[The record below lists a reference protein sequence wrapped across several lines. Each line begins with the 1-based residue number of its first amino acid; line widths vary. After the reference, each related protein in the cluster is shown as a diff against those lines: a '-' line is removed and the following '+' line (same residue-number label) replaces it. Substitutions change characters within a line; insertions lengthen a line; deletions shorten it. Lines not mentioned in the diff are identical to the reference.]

1 MFGIYDGQTAWV
13 KLNKND
19 RHALNHELLF
29 IDSINCPLIRN
40 LICDLL
46 DTYDESEIIENE
58 SKVSPDTD
66 DKCITNGD
74 NTNGETTMQ
83 SVTRYYMLTEKTSM
97 ALSYSAT
104 GHVITHYN
112 NNVEVA
118 STSCASIECAR
129 EIWRGL
135 QNSMYALGY
144 VRVGQTVW
152 P

>member
-13 KLNKND
+13 KLNKYD
-19 RHALNHELLF
+19 RVKLNHDLLF
-29 IDSINCPLIRN
+29 IDKEDCPFLWQLIY
-40 LICDLL
+40 DLL
-46 DTYDESEIIENE
+46 TAYDEAEIIENE

-97 ALSYSAT
+97 ALSYDAT

-118 STSCASIECAR
+118 STSCANIECAR